1 MPLSIAWLALRQ
13 KTGVRCLQV
22 LGFFGWAVLLFL
34 NWVYEQFFCPFELS
48 YGHHWGESWVHHSL
62 RWWFRFGLL
71 LERQGRE
78 CLEKGGSSTLLSVTL

>member
-13 KTGVRCLQV
+13 KTGVRCLRV

-48 YGHHWGESWVHHSL
+48 YVHHWGVL
-62 RWWFRFGLL
+62 
-71 LERQGRE
+71 
-78 CLEKGGSSTLLSVTL
+78 GSSFVEVVVLDLGYF